1 MIFGQDPSYFA
12 ARGATATAREIAQQG
27 DCWRHIPALLATTS
41 PVLKTKL
48 PEALHI
54 LDEQSAQTL
63 PSGIKP
69 GFPTRGATAQE
80 GML

>member
-1 MIFGQDPSYFA
+1 MTFGQDPSYFA
-12 ARGATATAREIAQQG
+12 ACSTTAREIARQG
-27 DCWRHIPALLATTS
+27 KYWRHIPTLLATTS
-41 PVLKTKL
+41 PALKTKL

-54 LDEQSAQTL
+54 LDEQSAQTP

-80 GML
+80 GMP

>member
-12 ARGATATAREIAQQG
+12 TCSTAAHKMARQG
-27 DCWRHIPALLATTS
+27 KCWRHIPALLATTS

-54 LDEQSAQTL
+54 LDEQSAQIP
-63 PSGIKP
+63 PSGTQT
-69 GFPTRGATAQE
+69 GF
-80 GML
+80 

>member
-12 ARGATATAREIAQQG
+12 ARGATATVREIAQQG
-27 DCWRHIPALLATTS
+27 DCWRQIPALLATTS
-41 PVLKTKL
+41 PALKTKL

-54 LDEQSAQTL
+54 LDEQSAQTP

-69 GFPTRGATAQE
+69 GFSTRGANAQE
-80 GML
+80 GMP

>member
-1 MIFGQDPSYFA
+1 MTFGQDPSYFA
-12 ARGATATAREIAQQG
+12 TCSTTAREITRQG
-27 DCWRHIPALLATTS
+27 KCWRHIPALLATTS
-41 PVLKTKL
+41 AALKTKL

-54 LDEQSAQTL
+54 LDEQSAQIP

-80 GML
+80 GTP

>member
-1 MIFGQDPSYFA
+1 MTFGQDPTYFA
-12 ARGATATAREIAQQG
+12 ACSTTAREITRQG
-27 DCWRHIPALLATTS
+27 KCWRHIPALLATTS
-41 PVLKTKL
+41 AALKTKL

-54 LDEQSAQTL
+54 LDEQSAQTP

-80 GML
+80 GMP

>member
-12 ARGATATAREIAQQG
+12 TCSTTAHKIARQG
-27 DCWRHIPALLATTS
+27 KCWRHIPALLATTS
-41 PVLKTKL
+41 PALKTKL

-54 LDEQSAQTL
+54 LDEQSAQTP

-80 GML
+80 GMP

>member
-1 MIFGQDPSYFA
+1 MTFGQDPSYFA
-12 ARGATATAREIAQQG
+12 TCSTTAREITRQG
-27 DCWRHIPALLATTS
+27 KCWRHIPALLATTS
-41 PVLKTKL
+41 PALKTKL

-54 LDEQSAQTL
+54 LDEQSAQTP

-80 GML
+80 GMP

>member
-1 MIFGQDPSYFA
+1 MTFVQDPSYFA
-12 ARGATATAREIAQQG
+12 ACSTTAREITRQG
-27 DCWRHIPALLATTS
+27 KCWRHIPALLATTS
-41 PVLKTKL
+41 AALKTKL

-54 LDEQSAQTL
+54 LDEQSAQTP

-80 GML
+80 GMP